1 MRWEDARRVRYSEF
15 ESSVQQHDPL
25 ELLPTVADLSS
36 RLPEFEGFAKTWGT
50 LAPWDLAGIAR
61 SSILT
66 SNRSRSKA
74 VTENRLRR
82 LRNLFELIE
91 TTPQDDFK
99 MVPFLLGKAY
109 EQSQY
114 QLSAKEDLIR
124 GVILML
130 ETDIKY
136 PNAKSAGDWT
146 PILNAP
152 FEDVA
157 LSTLSVYAVV
167 RDKGGVFNREWV
179 QQSYEANIH
188 GLAPVTSVMGTL
200 DRLTATI
207 EEARQDGLAA
217 AQLRGGLRK
226 YGYNPLVKTPLIEL
240 GNGNVCAPQSSLV
253 LRSFSPENLYYLGW
267 KQWPKDFGREFGDR
281 VEAYTGNQL
290 NHTGQLE
297 VLPEIR
303 WGRSG
308 NLSVDWFL
316 ILPSATILI
325 ECKSAR
331 TTLDARAGDT
341 TAVGAIS
348 AKLRRGY
355 EQINESVTQIMSGNS
370 KFSALPR
377 DRPMIGLVVTAEP
390 CYLANTDDIRDRLPA
405 TEIPVLTVSLREIE
419 HLSSLPGD
427 VIGDALL
434 KVVNDPVLFTYDL
447 YTSIKDVVGEESFG
461 QRNQLIDDAYLKYV
475 MPEKMFP
482 GTREPDNPNPGFR

>member
-15 ESSVQQHDPL
+15 ESAVQQHDPL
-25 ELLPTVADLSS
+25 ELLPIVANKSS
-36 RLPEFEGFAKTWGT
+36 RLPEFEGFAKAWERF
-50 LAPWDLAGIAR
+50 APWDLAGIAR

-74 VTENRLRR
+74 VTEDRLRR
-82 LRNLFELIE
+82 LRNLFEQIE

-124 GVILML
+124 TTILML

-136 PNAKSAGDWT
+136 PNAKSASDWT

-157 LSTLSVYAVV
+157 LSTLSIYAVV
-167 RDKGGVFNREWV
+167 RDQRGVFNREWV

-200 DRLTATI
+200 DRLTASVN
-207 EEARQDGLAA
+207 EARQDGLNA
-217 AQLRGGLRK
+217 AQLPGGLQK
-226 YGYNPLVKTPLIEL
+226 YGYNPLIKTPLIDL
-240 GNGNVCAPQSSLV
+240 GNGNICAPQNSLV

-290 NHTGQLE
+290 NHTDQLE

-303 WGRSG
+303 WGKSG
-308 NLSVDWFL
+308 NLSVDWYL
-316 ILPSATILI
+316 ITPSATILI

-331 TTLDARAGDT
+331 TTLTARAGDT
-341 TAVGAIS
+341 TAVETIS
-348 AKLRRGY
+348 TKLTRGY
-355 EQINESVTQIMSGNS
+355 EQINESVNQIMTGNS
-370 KFSALPR
+370 KFSAIPR

-390 CYLANTDDIRDRLPA
+390 CYLANTDDIRNLLPA

-447 YTSIKDVVGEESFG
+447 YASIRDVIGRESFG
-461 QRNQLIDDAYLKYV
+461 LRNKLIDNAYLKYV
-475 MPEKMFP
+475 MPEKLWP
-482 GTREPDNPNPGFR
+482 KVDA